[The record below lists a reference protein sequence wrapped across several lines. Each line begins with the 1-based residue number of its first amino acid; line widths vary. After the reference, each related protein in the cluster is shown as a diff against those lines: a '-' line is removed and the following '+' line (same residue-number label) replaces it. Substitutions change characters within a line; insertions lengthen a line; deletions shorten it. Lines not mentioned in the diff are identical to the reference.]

1 MKKNYQVR
9 TLDAH
14 GVQKSFYGKAVII
27 KSGNRVF
34 LQSYDTIVAYI
45 YGGRLFRTWDG
56 WSKTTSLHIDAFC
69 REYGIQSPNKKA
81 WEAMPVKPVDISG
94 VALNYTTSFYNNY
107 WRW

>member
-9 TLDAH
+9 TLDTH
-14 GVQKSFYGKAVII
+14 GVQKSFYGKACII

-45 YGGRLFRTWDG
+45 YRGKLYRTWDG
-56 WSKTTSLHIDAFC
+56 WSRTTSKHIDAFC
-69 REYGIQSPNKKA
+69 SEYGLTRIGKKA
-81 WEAMPVKPVDISG
+81 WEAMEVKSVDISG